1 MKLVTKQKPFNF
13 ASSSSVLPK
22 TTSQAR
28 ECDDQRIRE
37 LRNLLEPHSDNAL
50 TFTFVFDMLG

>member
-1 MKLVTKQKPFNF
+1 MMPLTKQNSCNF
-13 ASSSSVLPK
+13 AGSSSVLPK
-22 TTSQAR
+22 AR

>member
-1 MKLVTKQKPFNF
+1 MLPLIMKKSSNF
-13 ASSSSVLPK
+13 AGSSSVMPQTESK
-22 TTSQAR
+22 AR